1 MFRQFEKEDSLAQRN
16 RNSLM
21 VKVLGTILNI
31 FTSRN
36 GDITSHGIN

>member
-1 MFRQFEKEDSLAQRN
+1 MFRQSEKEDSLEQRN

-21 VKVLGTILNI
+21 GKVLGTILNI